1 MSNRIA
7 DIVQAIIVALLLGL
21 GGATL
26 ALKDTVTTLTANY
39 AAIDRTL
46 TEVKT
51 KLDVQ
56 ADTKV
61 TKADF
66 DTYKAQIYERMR
78 AIEESQKAT
87 AQAIADLTRV
97 QTELTRDVAEINLRG
112 RK

>member
-66 DTYKAQIYERMR
+66 DTY
-78 AIEESQKAT
+78 IEESQKAN
-87 AQAIADLTRV
+87 AQAITDLARV
-97 QTELTRDVAEINLRG
+97 QSELTRDVAEINLRG